1 MNNYF
6 ILDSLNIIFLAVLIL
21 VTIGVV
27 IYQGLNMKAFGG
39 WKYNLAFALFFL
51 SMVGAI
57 LSNHLGLTWVFVEAT
72 TLTSAYLISQSKTEY
87 SLEATWKYVFL
98 CSIGISL
105 AFVGIIL
112 LLIGSNTVNSLFY
125 NNLYA
130 NATVIEPFWL
140 KLSYVF
146 ILVGFGTKAGLAP
159 VHFWLPDAHAEAPSP
174 ISAMLSATLLNTA
187 FLVILRYTRL
197 MDYAGLFEYARVL
210 LLIMGVLSIFITAVY
225 VFKIANYKRMLA
237 YSSIENMGII
247 AIGIAAGGVGVF
259 AALLHLIAHSLIK
272 SSFFMTAGN
281 ILHIFKTKEVVE
293 VQGLIETD
301 AKSGWLWVI
310 CGFFILGVPP
320 SPIFFSKFLILKQL
334 FIEKHF
340 IIAGIFLFLI
350 IVVAYGIIRA
360 VVKMSFSP
368 RHCETLVVA
377 SDKEPPPKQSPT
389 SFVCL
394 PVRNYLPQIGL
405 LTIVLILGFYIPIW
419 LYQLIEEAMKCI

>member
-6 ILDSLNIIFLAVLIL
+6 TFDSLNIIFSIVLFL

-27 IYQGLNMKAFGG
+27 IYQGKKDF
-39 WKYNLAFALFFL
+39 KYNLAFFIFFM
-51 SMVGAI
+51 SMLGAI

-72 TLTSAYLISQSKTEY
+72 TLASAYLILQNKNEN

-112 LLIGSNTVNSLFY
+112 LLIGSNTVNSLFF

-146 ILVGFGTKAGLAP
+146 ILVGFGTKVGLAP

-174 ISAMLSATLLNTA
+174 VSAMLSATLLNSA
-187 FLVILRYTRL
+187 FIVILRYTKL
-197 MDYAGLFEYARVL
+197 MELAGQSHYAKAL
-210 LLIMGVLSIFITAVY
+210 LLTMGIISIFITAVY

-247 AIGIAAGGVGVF
+247 AIGIAAGGVGLF
-259 AALLHLIAHSLIK
+259 AAILHLIAHSLIK

-281 ILHIFKTKEVVE
+281 ILHTFKTKEVLN

-301 AKSGWLWVI
+301 SITGWLWVF
-310 CGFFILGVPP
+310 CGLLILGVPP
-320 SPIFFSKFLILKQL
+320 SPIFFSKFLIIKQL
-334 FIEKHF
+334 LIEKHF
-340 IIAGIFLFLI
+340 ILAGLFLVLI
-350 IVVAYGIIRA
+350 TIVAYGILRA
-360 VVKMSFSP
+360 VIKMSFSP
-368 RHCETLVVA
+368 KILEEKV
-377 SDKEPPPKQSPT
+377 K
-389 SFVCL
+389 L
-394 PVRNYLPQIGL
+394 PIRNYLPQIAL
-405 LTIVLILGFYIPIW
+405 LTLILTLGFYIPNW
-419 LYQLIEEAMKCI
+419 LYQVIERAIACI

>member
-72 TLTSAYLISQSKTEY
+72 TLTSAYLISQNKTEY

-237 YSSIENMGII
+237 YSSIENMGIM

-310 CGFFILGVPP
+310 CGFFILGIPP

-368 RHCETLVVA
+368 KIL
-377 SDKEPPPKQSPT
+377 KEK
-389 SFVCL
+389 FHL
-394 PVRNYLPQIGL
+394 PIRNYLPQMGL

-419 LYQLIEEAMKCI
+419 LYQLIEGAMKCI

>member
-6 ILDSLNIIFLAVLIL
+6 VFDSLNIIFLAILVLI
-21 VTIGVV
+21 TFGVL
-27 IYQGLNMKAFGG
+27 IYQGLKD
-39 WKYNLAFALFFL
+39 WKYNLIFFLFFI

-72 TLTSAYLISQSKTEY
+72 TLTSAYLILQNKTEHM
-87 SLEATWKYVFL
+87 LEAAWKYVFL

-105 AFVGIIL
+105 AFIGIIL
-112 LLIGSNTVNSLFY
+112 LLIGSNAVHSLFY

-146 ILVGFGTKAGLAP
+146 ILIGFGTKVGLAP
-159 VHFWLPDAHAEAPSP
+159 VHFWLPDAHAEAPSS
-174 ISAMLSATLLNTA
+174 ISAMLSAALLNSA
-187 FLVILRYTRL
+187 FLVILRYTKL
-197 MDYAGLFEYARVL
+197 MDYAGLINYARIL
-210 LLIMGVLSIFITAVY
+210 LVIMGMLSIFITAVY
-225 VFKIANYKRMLA
+225 LFKIANYKRMLA

-247 AIGIAAGGVGVF
+247 AIGTASGGIGVF

-281 ILHIFKTKEVVE
+281 ILHSFKTKEVTG
-293 VQGLIETD
+293 VQGLLETD
-301 AKSGWLWVI
+301 AKTGWLWVI
-310 CGFFILGVPP
+310 CGLFILGVPP

-340 IIAGIFLFLI
+340 ILAGLFLVLI
-350 IVVAYGIIRA
+350 TVVSYGVMRA

-368 RHCETLVVA
+368 SILQE
-377 SDKEPPPKQSPT
+377 KIK
-389 SFVCL
+389 L
-394 PVRNYLPQIGL
+394 PIRNYLPQISL
-405 LTIVLILGFYIPIW
+405 LMCALILGFYIPTW
-419 LYQLIEEAMKCI
+419 LYNLIEEAMKCI

>member
-6 ILDSLNIIFLAVLIL
+6 ILDGLNIIFLVVLII
-21 VTIGVV
+21 VTLSVV
-27 IYQGLNMKAFGG
+27 IYQGIKD
-39 WKYNLAFALFFL
+39 WKYNTIFLLFFL

-72 TLTSAYLISQSKTEY
+72 TLTSAYLILQNKTGY
-87 SLEATWKYVFL
+87 SLEAAWKYVFL

-112 LLIGSNTVNSLFY
+112 LLIGSNTISSLYY

-130 NATVIEPFWL
+130 NATIIEPFWL

-146 ILVGFGTKAGLAP
+146 ILVGFGTKVGLAP
-159 VHFWLPDAHAEAPSP
+159 VHFWLPDAHAEAPSAV
-174 ISAMLSATLLNTA
+174 SAMLSATLLNSA

-197 MDYAGLFEYARVL
+197 MDYAGLFNYAHIL
-210 LLIMGVLSIFITAVY
+210 LLIMGLISIGITAVY

-247 AIGIAAGGVGVF
+247 SIGIAVGGIGVF
-259 AALLHLIAHSLIK
+259 AAILHLIVHSLIK

-281 ILHIFKTKEVVE
+281 ILHIYKTKEVLK
-293 VQGLIETD
+293 VQGLLQSDKI
-301 AKSGWLWVI
+301 SGWLWVF
-310 CGFFILGVPP
+310 CGVFILGVPP

-340 IIAGIFLFLI
+340 GLATLFLFLI
-350 IVVAYGIIRA
+350 TVVSYGIIRA
-360 VVKMSFSP
+360 IIKMTFSP
-368 RHCETLVVA
+368 PNLSGKIKLSIRH
-377 SDKEPPPKQSPT
+377 
-389 SFVCL
+389 
-394 PVRNYLPQIGL
+394 YLPQTIL
-405 LTIVLILGFYIPIW
+405 LFFVLILGFYIPNW
-419 LYQLIEEAMKCI
+419 LYNLIQEAVKCI

>member
-6 ILDSLNIIFLAVLIL
+6 IFDSLNIIFLAVLII
-21 VTIGVV
+21 VTTGVV
-27 IYQGLNMKAFGG
+27 IYQGWKG
-39 WKYNLAFALFFL
+39 WKYNLIFSLFFI

-72 TLTSAYLISQSKTEY
+72 TLTSAYLLLQNKSEHP
-87 SLEATWKYVFL
+87 LEATWKYVFL

-112 LLIGSNTVNSLFY
+112 LLIGSNTVHSLFY

-146 ILVGFGTKAGLAP
+146 ILIGFGTKVGLAP
-159 VHFWLPDAHAEAPSP
+159 VHFWLPDAHAEAPSA
-174 ISAMLSATLLNTA
+174 ISAMLSATLLNSA
-187 FLVILRYTRL
+187 FIVILRYTRL
-197 MDYAGLFEYARVL
+197 MDYAGLFDYARL
-210 LLIMGVLSIFITAVY
+210 LLIIMGLLSVFITAVY
-225 VFKIANYKRMLA
+225 VFKISNYKRMLA

-247 AIGIAAGGVGVF
+247 TIGIAAGGVGVF
-259 AALLHLIAHSLIK
+259 AAMLHLIAHSLIK

-301 AKSGWLWVI
+301 AKTGWLWVI

-334 FIEKHF
+334 FMEKHF
-340 IIAGIFLFLI
+340 VLAGIFLFLI
-350 IVVAYGIIRA
+350 TIVAYGITRA
-360 VVKMSFSP
+360 VIKMSFSP
-368 RHCETLVVA
+368 KVISE
-377 SDKEPPPKQSPT
+377 KNP
-389 SFVCL
+389 FVKL
-394 PVRNYLPQIGL
+394 PLKNYFPQICL
-405 LTIVLILGFYIPIW
+405 LSLVLILGFYIPTW

>member
-1 MNNYF
+1 MNNF
-6 ILDSLNIIFLAVLIL
+6 FVFDSLNIIFLAVLCL
-21 VTIGVV
+21 VTVCVV
-27 IYQGLNMKAFGG
+27 IYQGKRTS
-39 WKYNLAFALFFL
+39 KYNLMFFLFFI

-72 TLTSAYLISQSKTEY
+72 TLTSAYLILQNKTEL

-140 KLSYVF
+140 KLSYAF
-146 ILVGFGTKAGLAP
+146 ILVGFGTKVGLAP

-174 ISAMLSATLLNTA
+174 VSAMLSATLLNSA

-197 MDYAGLFEYARVL
+197 MDLAGLSNYSKTSL
-210 LLIMGVLSIFITAVY
+210 LTMGFLSIFITAIY
-225 VFKIANYKRMLA
+225 VFKIGNYKRMLA

-259 AALLHLIAHSLIK
+259 AAIFHLIAHSLIK

-281 ILHIFKTKEVVE
+281 ILHIFKTKEVLN
-293 VQGLIETD
+293 VQGLIKTD
-301 AKSGWLWVI
+301 PKTGWLWVC
-310 CGFFILGVPP
+310 CGLFILGLPP
-320 SPIFFSKFLILKQL
+320 SPIFFSKFLIIKQL
-334 FIEKHF
+334 FIDKHF
-340 IIAGIFLFLI
+340 VLAGLFLSLI
-350 IVVAYGIIRA
+350 TIVAYGIIRA
-360 VVKMSFSP
+360 VIKMSFSP
-368 RHCETLVVA
+368 KDLSKSADEIKM
-377 SDKEPPPKQSPT
+377 SI
-389 SFVCL
+389 
-394 PVRNYLPQIGL
+394 RNYLPQMSL
-405 LTIVLILGFYIPIW
+405 LLLVLILGFYIPNW
-419 LYQLIEEAMKCI
+419 LYHLIEEAIKCI

>member
-6 ILDSLNIIFLAVLIL
+6 VFDSLNIIFLIVLIL

-27 IYQGLNMKAFGG
+27 IYQRKSFRFLGNL
-39 WKYNLAFALFFL
+39 KYNLMFFLFFI

-72 TLTSAYLISQSKTEY
+72 TLTSAYLICQNKTEN

-140 KLSYVF
+140 KLSYAF
-146 ILVGFGTKAGLAP
+146 ILVGFGTKVGLAP

-174 ISAMLSATLLNTA
+174 VSAMLSATLLNSA
-187 FLVILRYTRL
+187 FIVILRYTRL
-197 MDYAGLFEYARVL
+197 MELAGLIDYARIL
-210 LLIMGVLSIFITAVY
+210 LLTMGFLSVFITAVY
-225 VFKIANYKRMLA
+225 VFKIGNYKRMLA

-247 AIGIAAGGVGVF
+247 AIGTAVGGVGIF
-259 AALLHLIAHSLIK
+259 AAIFHLIAHSLIK

-281 ILHIFKTKEVVE
+281 ILHIFKTREIID
-293 VQGLIETD
+293 VQGLIEIEPKT
-301 AKSGWLWVI
+301 GWLWVC
-310 CGFFILGVPP
+310 CGLFILGIPP
-320 SPIFFSKFLILKQL
+320 SPMFFSKFLILKQL
-334 FIEKHF
+334 FIDKHF
-340 IIAGIFLFLI
+340 ILAGLFLFFI
-350 IVVAYGIIRA
+350 TVVAYGILRV

-368 RHCETLVVA
+368 RNLTKSV
-377 SDKEPPPKQSPT
+377 DKIKLS
-389 SFVCL
+389 VK
-394 PVRNYLPQIGL
+394 NYLPPIVL
-405 LTIVLILGFYIPIW
+405 LLFVLILGFYIPNW
-419 LYQLIEEAMKCI
+419 LYQLIEGAVKCI

>member
-6 ILDSLNIIFLAVLIL
+6 VFDSLNIIFLAVLVL
-21 VTIGVV
+21 VTLAVV
-27 IYQGLNMKAFGG
+27 IYQGKKTNPLSNF
-39 WKYNLAFALFFL
+39 KYNMMFFLFFI

-72 TLTSAYLISQSKTEY
+72 TLTSAYLIYQSKTEH

-130 NATVIEPFWL
+130 NATLIEPFWL
-140 KLSYVF
+140 KLSYAF

-174 ISAMLSATLLNTA
+174 VSAMLSATLLNSA

-197 MDYAGLFEYARVL
+197 MDLAGFSDYARIL
-210 LLIMGVLSIFITAVY
+210 LFVMGFLSIFITAVY
-225 VFKIANYKRMLA
+225 VFKIGNYKRMLA

-247 AIGIAAGGVGVF
+247 AIGIASGGVGVF
-259 AALLHLIAHSLIK
+259 AAIFHLISHSLIK

-281 ILHIFKTKEVVE
+281 ILHIFKTKEVME
-293 VQGLIETD
+293 IQGLIETD
-301 AKSGWLWVI
+301 SKTGWLWVC
-310 CGFFILGVPP
+310 CGLFILGVPP

-334 FIEKHF
+334 FIDKHF
-340 IIAGIFLFLI
+340 VLVGLFLTLI
-350 IVVAYGIIRA
+350 TIVAYGIIRA
-360 VVKMSFSP
+360 VIKMSFS
-368 RHCETLVVA
+368 
-377 SDKEPPPKQSPT
+377 SKDT
-389 SFVCL
+389 SM
-394 PVRNYLPQIGL
+394 PVIVGKMSVKKYLPQISL
-405 LTIVLILGFYIPIW
+405 LSLVLILGFYIPNW
-419 LYQLIEEAMKCI
+419 LYHLIEEAMKCI

>member
-1 MNNYF
+1 MEWLRVVIAMNNYF
-6 ILDSLNIIFLAVLIL
+6 ILDSLNIIFLAVLVI
-21 VTIGVV
+21 VATGVI
-27 IYQGLNMKAFGG
+27 IYQGWKG
-39 WKYNLAFALFFL
+39 WKYNLVFSLFFI

-72 TLTSAYLISQSKTEY
+72 TLTSAYLILQNKTEY

-159 VHFWLPDAHAEAPSP
+159 VHFWLPDAHAEAPSSV
-174 ISAMLSATLLNTA
+174 SAMLSATLLNTA

-197 MDYAGLFEYARVL
+197 MDYAGLFEYARVI
-210 LLIMGVLSIFITAVY
+210 LLIMGMLSVFITAVY

-237 YSSIENMGII
+237 YSSIENMGIM
-247 AIGIAAGGVGVF
+247 AIGIATGGVGVF
-259 AALLHLIAHSLIK
+259 AALLHLIAHSFIK

-281 ILHIFKTKEVVE
+281 ILYIFKTKEVTE
-293 VQGLIETD
+293 VQGIIETD
-301 AKSGWLWVI
+301 AKTGWLWVI
-310 CGFFILGVPP
+310 CGFFILGIPP
-320 SPIFFSKFLILKQL
+320 SPIFFTKFLILKQL

-340 IIAGIFLFLI
+340 ILIAIFLFLI
-350 IVVAYGIIRA
+350 TVVAYGIIRA

-368 RHCETLVVA
+368 KILQEENKV
-377 SDKEPPPKQSPT
+377 SGN
-389 SFVCL
+389 L
-394 PVRNYLPQIGL
+394 PLRNYLPQIGL
-405 LTIVLILGFYIPIW
+405 ISLVLILGFYIPNW
-419 LYQLIEEAMKCI
+419 LYHLIEEAMKCI

>member
-6 ILDSLNIIFLAVLIL
+6 VLDSLNIIFLAVLII

-27 IYQGLNMKAFGG
+27 IYQGIKD
-39 WKYNLAFALFFL
+39 WKNNIIFLLFFL
-51 SMVGAI
+51 SMIGAI
-57 LSNHLGLTWVFVEAT
+57 LSNHLGLTWVFIEAT
-72 TLTSAYLISQSKTEY
+72 TLTSAYLILQSKTKY

-112 LLIGSNTVNSLFY
+112 LLIGSNAVNSLYY

-140 KLSYVF
+140 KLSYAF

-159 VHFWLPDAHAEAPSP
+159 MHFWLPDAHAEAPSP

-197 MDYAGLFEYARVL
+197 MDYAGLFDYARVL
-210 LLIMGVLSIFITAVY
+210 LLVMGMISICITAIY

-237 YSSIENMGII
+237 YSSIENMGIM

-259 AALLHLIAHSLIK
+259 AAILHLIAHSLIK

-281 ILHIFKTKEVVE
+281 ILHIYKTKKVLN
-293 VQGLIETD
+293 VQGLLESD
-301 AKSGWLWVI
+301 KLSGWLWVF
-310 CGFFILGVPP
+310 CGVFILGIPP
-320 SPIFFSKFLILKQL
+320 SPMFFSKFLILKQL
-334 FIEKHF
+334 FIERHF
-340 IIAGIFLFLI
+340 FLAGTFLLLI
-350 IVVAYGIIRA
+350 TIVAYGIIRA

-368 RHCETLVVA
+368 SNLK
-377 SDKEPPPKQSPT
+377 DKIK
-389 SFVCL
+389 L
-394 PVRNYLPQIGL
+394 PIRSYLPQIFL
-405 LTIVLILGFYIPIW
+405 LSCVIILGFYIPTW
-419 LYQLIEEAMKCI
+419 LYNLIQEAMKCI

>member
-1 MNNYF
+1 MMNNYF
-6 ILDSLNIIFLAVLIL
+6 ILDSLNIIFLAVLVL

-27 IYQGLNMKAFGG
+27 IYQGVNMKFFGKAFGG

-72 TLTSAYLISQSKTEY
+72 TLTSAYLILQNKTEY

-130 NATVIEPFWL
+130 NATSIEPFWL

-159 VHFWLPDAHAEAPSP
+159 VHFWLPDAHAEASSP

-197 MDYAGLFEYARVL
+197 MDYAGLFGYARVL
-210 LLIMGVLSIFITAVY
+210 LFIMGMLSIFITAVY

-237 YSSIENMGII
+237 YSSIENMGIM

-281 ILHIFKTKEVVE
+281 ILHIFKTKEVIE
-293 VQGLIETD
+293 VQGIIETD
-301 AKSGWLWVI
+301 AKSGWLWVM
-310 CGFFILGVPP
+310 CGFFILGIPP

-368 RHCETLVVA
+368 KILQEKFH
-377 SDKEPPPKQSPT
+377 
-389 SFVCL
+389 L
-394 PVRNYLPQIGL
+394 PVRNYLPQISL
-405 LTIVLILGFYIPIW
+405 LTIVLVLGFYIPIW
-419 LYQLIEEAMKCI
+419 LYQLIEGAMKCI

>member
-1 MNNYF
+1 MGFQEVVIAMNNYF
-6 ILDSLNIIFLAVLIL
+6 IFDSLNIIFLIVLIL

-27 IYQGLNMKAFGG
+27 IYQGWNNKTFYG
-39 WKYNLAFALFFL
+39 WKYNLAFFLFFI

-72 TLTSAYLISQSKTEY
+72 TLTSTYLILQSKTEY

-159 VHFWLPDAHAEAPSP
+159 VHFWLPDAHAEAPSQ
-174 ISAMLSATLLNTA
+174 ISAMLSATLLNSA

-197 MDYAGLFEYARVL
+197 MDYAGLFEYARVI
-210 LLIMGVLSIFITAVY
+210 LLIMGMLSVFITAVY

-281 ILHIFKTKEVVE
+281 ILHIFKTKEVTE
-293 VQGLIETD
+293 VQGIIETD
-301 AKSGWLWVI
+301 AKTGWLWVV
-310 CGFFILGVPP
+310 CGFFILGIPP
-320 SPIFFSKFLILKQL
+320 SPIFFTKFLILKQL

-340 IIAGIFLFLI
+340 ILVAILLFLI
-350 IVVAYGIIRA
+350 TVVAYGIIRA

-368 RHCETLVVA
+368 KIMQEKIHLTI
-377 SDKEPPPKQSPT
+377 
-389 SFVCL
+389 
-394 PVRNYLPQIGL
+394 RNYLPQIGL
-405 LTIVLILGFYIPIW
+405 LSLVLILGFYIPNW

>member
-1 MNNYF
+1 MEWLRVVIAMNNYF
-6 ILDSLNIIFLAVLIL
+6 ILDSLNIIFLAVLVI
-21 VTIGVV
+21 VATGVI
-27 IYQGLNMKAFGG
+27 IYQGWKG
-39 WKYNLAFALFFL
+39 WKYNLVFFLFFI

-72 TLTSAYLISQSKTEY
+72 TLTSAYLILQNKTEY

-159 VHFWLPDAHAEAPSP
+159 VHFWLPDAHAEASSP

-210 LLIMGVLSIFITAVY
+210 LFIMGMLSVFITAVY

-237 YSSIENMGII
+237 YSSIENMGIM

-281 ILHIFKTKEVVE
+281 ILHIFKTKEVTE
-293 VQGLIETD
+293 VQGLIESD
-301 AKSGWLWVI
+301 AKTGWLWVV
-310 CGFFILGVPP
+310 CGFFILGIPP
-320 SPIFFSKFLILKQL
+320 SPIFFTKFLILKQL
-334 FIEKHF
+334 FAEKHF
-340 IIAGIFLFLI
+340 ILAAILLFLI
-350 IVVAYGIIRA
+350 TVVAYGIIRA
-360 VVKMSFSP
+360 VIKMSFSP
-368 RHCETLVVA
+368 KMSQRE
-377 SDKEPPPKQSPT
+377 
-389 SFVCL
+389 FNL
-394 PVRNYLPQIGL
+394 PLINYLPQIGL
-405 LTIVLILGFYIPIW
+405 LTIVLILGFYIPNW

>member
-1 MNNYF
+1 MTSNYF
-6 ILDSLNIIFLAVLIL
+6 IFDSLNIIFLAILLL
-21 VTIGVV
+21 VTFAVV
-27 IYQGLNMKAFGG
+27 IYQGKKFNSLLDF
-39 WKYNLAFALFFL
+39 KYNLMFFLFFI

-72 TLTSAYLISQSKTEY
+72 TLTSAYLIYQNKTEH

-140 KLSYVF
+140 KLSFVF
-146 ILVGFGTKAGLAP
+146 ILVGFGTKVGLAP

-174 ISAMLSATLLNTA
+174 VSAMLSATLLNSA

-197 MDYAGLFEYARVL
+197 MDLAGLSYYANIL
-210 LLIMGVLSIFITAVY
+210 LLAMGFLSVFITAVY
-225 VFKIANYKRMLA
+225 VFKIGNYKRMLA

-247 AIGIAAGGVGVF
+247 SIGIASGGVGIF
-259 AALLHLIAHSLIK
+259 AAIFHLIAHSLIK

-281 ILHIFKTKEVVE
+281 ILHIFKSREVLN
-293 VQGLIETD
+293 VQGLIEADPKT
-301 AKSGWLWVI
+301 GWLWVC
-310 CGFFILGVPP
+310 CGLFILGVPP
-320 SPIFFSKFLILKQL
+320 SPMFFSKFLIIKQL
-334 FIEKHF
+334 FIDKHF
-340 IIAGIFLFLI
+340 VLAGLFMALI
-350 IVVAYGIIRA
+350 TIVAYGIIRA

-368 RHCETLVVA
+368 KDISKPVGVVKMP
-377 SDKEPPPKQSPT
+377 S
-389 SFVCL
+389 
-394 PVRNYLPQIGL
+394 RNYLPQISL
-405 LTIVLILGFYIPIW
+405 LLLVLISGFYIPTW
-419 LYQLIEEAMKCI
+419 LYHLIEEAAKCI

>member
-1 MNNYF
+1 MMNNYF
-6 ILDSLNIIFLAVLIL
+6 ILDSLNIIFLVVLVL

-27 IYQGLNMKAFGG
+27 IYQGLNMKSLGG
-39 WKYNLAFALFFL
+39 WKYNLVFFLFFL

-72 TLTSAYLISQSKTEY
+72 TLTSAYLILQNKTEY

-159 VHFWLPDAHAEAPSP
+159 VHFWLPDAHAEASSP

-210 LLIMGVLSIFITAVY
+210 LLIMGMLSIFITAVY

-237 YSSIENMGII
+237 YSSIENMGIM

-340 IIAGIFLFLI
+340 IIAGIFLFI
-350 IVVAYGIIRA
+350 ITIVAYGIIRA

-368 RHCETLVVA
+368 KILQEKFR
-377 SDKEPPPKQSPT
+377 
-389 SFVCL
+389 L
-394 PVRNYLPQIGL
+394 PIRNYLPQIGL
-405 LTIVLILGFYIPIW
+405 LSIVLILGFYIPIW

>member
-6 ILDSLNIIFLAVLIL
+6 VLDSLNIIFLSVLMI
-21 VTIGVV
+21 VTVGVI
-27 IYQGLNMKAFGG
+27 IYQGKKD
-39 WKYNLAFALFFL
+39 WKYNFMFFLFFL

-72 TLTSAYLISQSKTEY
+72 TLTSAYLILQSKTEH
-87 SLEATWKYVFL
+87 SLEAAWKYVFL

-112 LLIGSNTVNSLFY
+112 LLIGSNTVSSLYY

-140 KLSYVF
+140 KLSYAF
-146 ILVGFGTKAGLAP
+146 ILVGFGTKVGLAP

-174 ISAMLSATLLNTA
+174 VSAMLSATLLNSA
-187 FLVILRYTRL
+187 FLVILRYTKL
-197 MDYAGLFEYARVL
+197 MEFAGLFNYAHIL
-210 LLIMGVLSIFITAVY
+210 LFTMGILSIAITAVY

-247 AIGIAAGGVGVF
+247 SIGIAAGGVGVF
-259 AALLHLIAHSLIK
+259 ASILHLIAHSLIK

-281 ILHIFKTKEVVE
+281 ILHIYKTKEVLK
-293 VQGLIETD
+293 VQGLLESDKTT
-301 AKSGWLWVI
+301 GWLWTL
-310 CGFFILGVPP
+310 CGVFILGVPP

-340 IIAGIFLFLI
+340 GLAVVFLLLI
-350 IVVAYGIIRA
+350 TIVAYGIIRA
-360 VVKMSFSP
+360 VIKMSFSP
-368 RHCETLVVA
+368 SNIEN
-377 SDKEPPPKQSPT
+377 KIN
-389 SFVCL
+389 L
-394 PVRNYLPQIGL
+394 PIRNYFPQIVL
-405 LTIVLILGFYIPIW
+405 LVCILILGFYIPTW
-419 LYQLIEEAMKCI
+419 LYNLIQEAVKCI

>member
-1 MNNYF
+1 M
-6 ILDSLNIIFLAVLIL
+6 IFLAVLIL
-21 VTIGVV
+21 VTVGVV
-27 IYQGLNMKAFGG
+27 IYQGWRD
-39 WKYNLAFALFFL
+39 WKYNLVFSLFFI

-72 TLTSAYLISQSKTEY
+72 TLTSAYLILQNRTEY

-125 NNLYA
+125 NNLYG
-130 NATVIEPFWL
+130 NAMVIEPFWL

-146 ILVGFGTKAGLAP
+146 ILIGFGTKAGLAP

-174 ISAMLSATLLNTA
+174 ISAMLSATLLNSA

-197 MDYAGLFEYARVL
+197 MDYAGLFDYARIL
-210 LLIMGVLSIFITAVY
+210 LMIMGLLSVFITAVY

-247 AIGIAAGGVGVF
+247 AIGISAGGVGVF
-259 AALLHLIAHSLIK
+259 AAMLHLIAHSLIK

-281 ILHIFKTKEVVE
+281 ILHIFKTKEVAE

-301 AKSGWLWVI
+301 PKTGWLWVF
-310 CGFFILGVPP
+310 CGLFILGVPP

-334 FIEKHF
+334 FMEKQF
-340 IIAGIFLFLI
+340 VLAGIFLFLI
-350 IVVAYGIIRA
+350 TVVAYGIIRA
-360 VVKMSFSP
+360 VIKMSFSP
-368 RHCETLVVA
+368 KLLEENEA
-377 SDKEPPPKQSPT
+377 QSK
-389 SFVCL
+389 L
-394 PVRNYLPQIGL
+394 PIRNYLPQIGL
-405 LTIVLILGFYIPIW
+405 LLLVLILGFYIPTW